1 MLTRDHAAEFTADRP
16 SLRKEICPWCLL
28 LEWKFISPSF
38 GKDYQALKLTIVD
51 QATLD
56 AALDALQALALML
69 SKSLGLVMATVQM
82 RLVALGAFS
91 WSGSS
96 SVPRSGESTRH

>member
-1 MLTRDHAAEFTADRP
+1 MRRAQRP
-16 SLRKEICPWCLL
+16 RAFRGGI
-28 LEWKFISPSF
+28 IPSF

-69 SKSLGLVMATVQM
+69 SKSLGLIMATVQL

-96 SVPRSGESTRH
+96 SVPRSGRTTRH